1 MATEHLALHNSS
13 ASNGRGAYLIIQPQT
28 MCIQVRPHNARDGKH
43 IEIHMPRRYTLSVL
57 ILAEVD
63 VFHLFRGLLALVCV
77 IYVLITTI
85 RTLNRWFGPTDPGQH
100 QRLRLKRYLIT
111 QLLRVKT
118 HRFSFDLLQIGIL
131 LALFCYL
138 ITLHP

>member
-1 MATEHLALHNSS
+1 MATDRLALHNSS
-13 ASNGRGAYLIIQPQT
+13 ASTGWAAYLIIQTQT
-28 MCIQVRPHNARDGKH
+28 VHIQARPHNASDGKH
-43 IEIHMPRRYTLSVL
+43 IEIHMPGLYTLRVL
-57 ILAEVD
+57 ILADVD
-63 VFHLFRGLLALVCV
+63 LFHLFRRLLVLVCV

-85 RTLNRWFGPTDPGQH
+85 RTLNRWFGPADPRQH
-100 QRLRLKRYLIT
+100 QRLRLKRYLTT